1 MVDPRFRSELREVVG
16 RLQQMQSVLAVAITS
31 LREQSA
37 DIDADVATL
46 LQCAVADGLQRQ
58 VDKLQVLLR
67 RLPPIAA
74 GPPRRRTRSKR

>member
-1 MVDPRFRSELREVVG
+1 MADQRLRSELREVVG

-58 VDKLQVLLR
+58 LDRLQAMLR
-67 RLPPIAA
+67 RIPPT
-74 GPPRRRTRSKR
+74 PQKQRRRVHRKR